1 MNATSTVPLEPRLA
15 ELISPLG
22 GIIFGLEQV
31 ASTAG
36 RSAETVTIARLGEV
50 GRLTA
55 GSCDRFGPELDGV
68 GCDRDPATAARIA
81 VMEAL
86 ERYAVARGEER
97 RFIVASARELG
108 DAAVDLGDAARCSLS
123 ERTHP
128 DFPLTTIDPDA
139 PLRWLPAR
147 SLITGAC
154 VWVPV
159 VMAHLMRPLSPA
171 ETTWV
176 QTSSGCA
183 AADSPERALLGACRE
198 LIERDALAIAWLQR
212 LPLPRIAPCELD
224 DEVSSSLALDEDR
237 ERIRLFDA
245 TSDLGVPVV
254 LAVLTRGRGTPTV
267 GAGCAR
273 SLSAAALKALGDLT
287 ICRAVVEPGGRQ
299 DERDETPRAA
309 FAHLLGH
316 RLGAHR
322 GDRDRDRGHR
332 GDRGDRHRGDWDRGH
347 RGQRGQRARPG
358 SARSRASGSSSEVA
372 RELAATIA
380 VLAAESRELV
390 AVDLTPPEL
399 MAAGIHVIRAIAPP
413 LIPFLAHPRVRYLAS
428 RRLYEAPRRMGHRV
442 LGERE
447 LNPWPSPLR

>member
-68 GCDRDPATAARIA
+68 GWDRDPATAARIA

-128 DFPLTTIDPDA
+128 DFPLTPIDPDA

-147 SLITGAC
+147 SLVTGAC

-212 LPLPRIAPCELD
+212 LPLPRIAPSELD

-254 LAVLTRGRGTPTV
+254 LAILTRGRGTPTV

-273 SLSAAALKALGDLT
+273 SLSAAALNALRELT
-287 ICRAVVEPGGRQ
+287 ICRAVVEPGERQ
-299 DERDETPRAA
+299 DERGETPRAA

-316 RLGAHR
+316 QLGAHR
-322 GDRDRDRGHR
+322 GQRGHR
-332 GDRGDRHRGDWDRGH
+332 GDRGHQGQWGD

-358 SARSRASGSSSEVA
+358 SARSRASGPSSEVA

-399 MAAGIHVIRAIAPP
+399 MAAGVHVIRAIAPP

-442 LGERE
+442 LDERE